1 MDGSSGRTIN
11 QTSIMMRVYLL
22 ISLMLTS
29 FFVHAELPEAVSA
42 ELKKAGIPES
52 SVAIYVQDVDARQ
65 PSLSLHAN
73 RRMNPASV
81 MKLVTTYAGLELLK
95 PNFRWKTEAYRDAV
109 IENGVLQGN
118 LVLKGYGDPSFK
130 EQEFRRL
137 LLTLRQQ
144 GLKTIKG
151 DLIIDKSYFSR
162 TATSHKVFDNEK
174 WRSYNALPSA
184 FLVNGR
190 HTSFRFNA
198 LDDTVI
204 IAQEVELPEVNI
216 VNNMT
221 LTKGYCGSW
230 RNRFTYDVN
239 VVKDKATVTFT
250 GKFSSRCGER
260 YLELSLFDDDHYAFY
275 MFKKLWKELGG
286 EFEGELRIQSE
297 MPLQVVK
304 LAEQGSK
311 PLSSIIRD
319 INKWSNNVMARQL
332 LLTIAAEHSEQPASE
347 VRGMLAVKSWM
358 KDRGRDPNSF
368 VIENGS
374 GLSRIERVTAE
385 DLGQM
390 LVDAYK
396 GPTMPELMASLPV
409 LSLDGTLHKRLR
421 DKPVSARAHMKTGSI
436 NGVKAI
442 AGYILNKFGKR
453 YVMVMLVNHPKA
465 WASKQAQDAM
475 IEAVYEMP

>member
-1 MDGSSGRTIN
+1 MIRGVIFIGLFFAS
-11 QTSIMMRVYLL
+11 MM
-22 ISLMLTS
+22 
-29 FFVHAELPEAVSA
+29 AGAALPEAVST

-52 SVAIYVQDVDARQ
+52 AVAVYVQSVDGSQ
-65 PSLSLHAN
+65 PDLTLHEQKK
-73 RRMNPASV
+73 MNPASV

-95 PNFRWKTEAYRDAV
+95 PNFRWKTEVYRDGV
-109 IENGVLQGN
+109 IENGVLRGN
-118 LVLKGYGDPSFK
+118 LIIKGYGDPSFK

-144 GLKTIKG
+144 GLNEIKG
-151 DLIIDKSYFSR
+151 DLIIDKSYFSHA
-162 TATSHKVFDNEK
+162 ATSHKVFDNEK

-190 HTSFRFNA
+190 HTSFRFNVV
-198 LDDTVI
+198 DEQVN

-230 RNRFTYDVN
+230 RNRFKYDVD
-239 VVKDKATVTFT
+239 VSQDTAVVTFT
-250 GKFSSRCGER
+250 GNFSTRCGER

-275 MFKKLWKELGG
+275 MFKKLWREVGG
-286 EFEGELRIQSE
+286 QFNGNLKSQTE

-304 LAEQGSK
+304 LAVQGSK

-332 LLTIAAEHSEQPASE
+332 LLTIGAENSHKPANE

-358 KDRGRDPNSF
+358 QDKGRDANSF

-374 GLSRIERVTAE
+374 GLSRIERVTAK
-385 DLGQM
+385 DLGQ
-390 LVDAYK
+390 LLIDAYK

-409 LSLDGTLHKRLR
+409 LSLDGTLSKRLKN
-421 DKPVSARAHMKTGSI
+421 KPVSAHAHMKTGSI

-442 AGYILNKFGKR
+442 AGYILSEQGKR
-453 YVMVMLVNHPKA
+453 YVMVMLVNHRKA
-465 WASKQAQDAM
+465 WASKKAQDAM
-475 IEAVYEMP
+475 IEAVFSLQ